1 VVSTKHQDRLRNRAA
16 TIATVPLLALAS
28 IESHPPTAAAAEAAE
43 KNQIE
48 EVSTY
53 KALEQPLLGI
63 RATTVDF
70 VIREGVHL
78 AVPYHMVGPFA
89 LLSPERLLVGTPFGT
104 IALTGRCLTE
114 ALIWLCERKAGRVNA
129 LLEREADPEVGT
141 VIERIEIHYGK
152 PVEALLEVED
162 VAGGK

>member
-28 IESHPPTAAAAEAAE
+28 VESDPPTAGPAEAAGE
-43 KNQIE
+43 SQIE
-48 EVSTY
+48 EISIY
-53 KALEQPLLGI
+53 KALEQPLLGL

-70 VIREGVHL
+70 VISEGVHL
-78 AVPYHMVGPFA
+78 AVPYHMAGPFA

-104 IALTGRCLTE
+104 IALIGRCLTE
-114 ALIWLCERKAGRVNA
+114 ALTWLCERKAGRVNA
-129 LLEREADPEVGT
+129 LLDWEDDPETGI

-152 PVEALLEVED
+152 SVEALLEIED
-162 VAGGK
+162 VEAV

>member
-1 VVSTKHQDRLRNRAA
+1 VASTKHQDQLRNRAA
-16 TIATVPLLALAS
+16 TIATVPLIALAS
-28 IESHPPTAAAAEAAE
+28 VESDPHTATAASAAGES
-43 KNQIE
+43 QIE
-48 EVSTY
+48 EVSIY

-78 AVPYHMVGPFA
+78 AVPYHMAGPFA

-129 LLEREADPEVGT
+129 LLEWEADPEIGT
-141 VIERIEIHYGK
+141 VIERIVIHYGK
-152 PVEALLEVED
+152 SVEVLLELDE
-162 VAGGK
+162 VAEA